1 MQALQQENL
10 PKIEPITKQFKLLMR
25 VAESSQ
31 EQQGILVTRVPKSYK
46 VYTTRSNIIMR

>member
-10 PKIEPITKQFKLLMR
+10 PKIEPITKQFKLLKK

-31 EQQGILVTRVPKSYK
+31 EQGMLVSQLHY
-46 VYTTRSNIIMR
+46 